1 MNPEVKIFFWG
12 FFLGFGFV
20 QFENL
25 GAKEKVLAREQHS
38 IDGKLVRIFFGLK
51 VRSNVKVWNWK
62 KFLSGRKV
70 VWAAGDRIILIQA
83 MALTVVWVRERPCR
97 SPREASARSEAGV
110 AVMALTVEIWPMERG
125 VNILSLRFSPGVRR
139 IRKRLILVW
148 IFSRN
153 SRVRKILNKSQSQS
167 RAQRLLMR
175 KF

>member
-1 MNPEVKIFFWG
+1 M
-12 FFLGFGFV
+12 
-20 QFENL
+20 
-25 GAKEKVLAREQHS
+25 ALAR
-38 IDGKLVRIFFGLK
+38 
-51 VRSNVKVWNWK
+51 
-62 KFLSGRKV
+62 
-70 VWAAGDRIILIQA
+70 A
-83 MALTVVWVRERPCR
+83 MALTGAWVRERPCR
-97 SPREASARSEAGV
+97 SPPREASARSEAGV